1 MTNTD
6 FKEYALKAINKMYRN
21 DPWVRELYQSAGIQ
35 LQDID
40 ELLDVLL
47 DNGFFDA
54 VGDRGL
60 RVYEKDLGIKGDG
73 TVEQRRAIVQ
83 MLWNNNG
90 KCTLEK
96 IKAIV
101 KTFVLD
107 DVEVEFEDGVLKLEF
122 NNSAFVY
129 AVPQIRR
136 NLTVVKPSHIGL
148 SIDDVHTVDTEL
160 YTGSVVTT
168 FEVVNISPMTGFDS
182 ELDDAQIV
190 AASYISIGN
199 VINRIN
205 C

>member
-1 MTNTD
+1 
-6 FKEYALKAINKMYRN
+6 MYIR
-21 DPWVRELYQSAGIQ
+21 
-35 LQDID
+35 
-40 ELLDVLL
+40 
-47 DNGFFDA
+47 
-54 VGDRGL
+54 
-60 RVYEKDLGIKGDG
+60 
-73 TVEQRRAIVQ
+73 
-83 MLWNNNG
+83 
-90 KCTLEK
+90 K

-107 DVEVEFEDGVLKLEF
+107 DVEVEFVDGVLKLEF

-129 AVPQIRR
+129 AIPQIRR

-168 FEVVNISPMTGFDS
+168 FEVVNINPMTGFDS